1 MNYKSLLFILIGTLA
16 IWMGAILS
24 FPIPGSEVPVSM
36 QTLAV
41 ILVGALLGPV
51 RGGLAVALYL
61 LAGAMGLPVF
71 AEGRFGI
78 KVLFGPTGGFLFGFL
93 MVAVLSGYFWNK
105 FHQKKGYWAWIIFFM
120 AHVAILLI
128 GFIWLNIYK
137 GEWTFP
143 SQTLVKLLPG
153 LVFKTALGGL
163 ILYISRRFV
172 ELKK

>member
-1 MNYKSLLFILIGTLA
+1 MNYKSLLFILLGTLA
-16 IWMGAILS
+16 IWLGAILS

-41 ILVGALLGPV
+41 ILAGALLGPV

-61 LAGAMGLPVF
+61 LAGTLGLPVF

-78 KVLFGPTGGFLFGFL
+78 QVLLGPTGGFLFGFL
-93 MVAVLSGYFWNK
+93 IVGSLSGYHWHK
-105 FHQKKGYWAWIIFFM
+105 FQAKKGFFAWIIFFM

-143 SQTLVKLLPG
+143 AQTLVKLFPG